1 MNYCYFENRDCE
13 YYPCHAAEHI
23 NCLFCFC
30 PLYHRED
37 CGGDWVMKPTEK
49 GETVKDCSHCLLPHG
64 EDGYDY
70 VLTKLRED
78 SPKSHK

>member
-13 YYPCHAAEHI
+13 YYPCHEAEHI

-30 PLYHRED
+30 PLYHWEN
-37 CGGDWVMKPTEK
+37 CGGQWVMTLTEK
-49 GETVKDCSHCLLPHG
+49 GEMVKDCSHCLLPHS
-64 EDGYDY
+64 EEGYDY
-70 VLTKLRED
+70 VVSKLREV